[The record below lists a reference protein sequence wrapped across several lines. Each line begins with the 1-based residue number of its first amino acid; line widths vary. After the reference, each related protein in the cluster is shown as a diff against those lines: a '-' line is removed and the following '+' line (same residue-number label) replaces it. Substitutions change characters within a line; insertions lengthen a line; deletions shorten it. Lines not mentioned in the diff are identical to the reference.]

1 MAGAAAGAAQAGGVQ
16 QINVCGGSNETSGAD
31 LCVSRYTLERVL
43 EDQGLSGP

>member
-16 QINVCGGSNETSGAD
+16 KINVCGGSDETSVSD

-43 EDQGLSGP
+43 EDQGPPGS